1 MAVVGVYSGLYGP
14 TEYLGIVNC
23 VLIVLQLVGA
33 GVIIVLM
40 DELLQKG
47 SGLGNAVSLFIS
59 ANIFG
64 QIVWECLSFSSIQ
77 SPEGNAEF

>member
-1 MAVVGVYSGLYGP
+1 M
-14 TEYLGIVNC
+14 
-23 VLIVLQLVGA
+23 GA